1 MSVEIHSKITERVVT
16 DHRAVNKE
24 TEFQI
29 MIRSMTGFGR
39 GEYSDEAAK
48 VTVEIKSVNHRYL
61 DIFVKM
67 PRRYNFAEESIKAAI
82 KDKVH
87 RGKVEVSVTVDNTG
101 KSDSDVRLDKDLAAK
116 YYAALT
122 ELSET
127 FEIGE
132 LMGPSLSLLAKMP
145 DVITTMPAEED
156 EETVSRRLVAATDKA
171 LEDFCRMRETEGEKL
186 AADLMARAGTI
197 KDIKDRIE
205 TRAPE
210 IEKEYAAKFKAR
222 VEEILGGVYEVPE
235 ERIALEAAIFADKA
249 NITEE
254 LVRLDS
260 HISQL
265 RDFLGAGGSEGIGKK
280 IDFLIQ
286 EMNREANTIGS
297 KSNDREITSM
307 MLDLKAEIEKVREQ
321 VQNIE

>member
-1 MSVEIHSKITERVVT
+1 
-16 DHRAVNKE
+16 
-24 TEFQI
+24 

-39 GEYSDEAAK
+39 GEYADDVRK
-48 VTVEIKSVNHRYL
+48 ITVEIRAVNHRYC

-67 PRRYNFAEESIKAAI
+67 PRKYSFAEEKIKAAI
-82 KDKVH
+82 KGRLS
-87 RGKVEVSVTVDNTG
+87 RGKIEVSVSVDNFAV
-101 KSDSDVRLDKDLAAK
+101 SDADVRLDKDLAAK

-132 LMGPSLSLLAKMP
+132 IAGPSLSLLAKMP
-145 DVITTMPAEED
+145 DVIRTAPAEEN
-156 EETVSRRLVAATDKA
+156 EEEMLRCILDATDKA
-171 LEDFCRMRETEGEKL
+171 VTDICSMRETEGAKL
-186 AADLMARAGTI
+186 AADISMRA
-197 KDIKDRIE
+197 DIISDIRARIE
-205 TRAPE
+205 ERAPQL
-210 IEKEYAAKFKAR
+210 EKEYAAKFRAR
-222 VEEILGGVYEVPE
+222 IEELLDGVYEVPE
-235 ERIALEAAIFADKA
+235 ERIALEAAVFADKA

-260 HISQL
+260 HVMQL
-265 RDFLGAGGSEGIGKK
+265 REFLKGREDSIGKK

-297 KSNDREITSM
+297 KSNDKEITSM
-307 MLDLKAEIEKVREQ
+307 MLDLKAEIEKIREQ

>member
-1 MSVEIHSKITERVVT
+1 
-16 DHRAVNKE
+16 
-24 TEFQI
+24 

-39 GEYSDEAAK
+39 GEYSDEISK
-48 VTVEIKSVNHRYL
+48 VTVEIRSVNHRYL
-61 DIFVKM
+61 DIYVKM
-67 PRRYNFAEESIKAAI
+67 PRRYSFAEETIKSAI
-82 KDKVH
+82 KERLH
-87 RGKVEVSVTVDNTG
+87 RGKVEVSVSVDNIG
-101 KSDSDVRLDKDLAAK
+101 KSDSDVRLDKELAAR
-116 YYAALT
+116 YYSV
-122 ELSET
+122 LSELKDS
-127 FEIGE
+127 FDFGE
-132 LMGPSLSLLAKMP
+132 DSRVSLSLLSKMP
-145 DVITTMPAEED
+145 DVIVTTPAAED
-156 EETVSRRLVAATDKA
+156 EEAMVKRLLGATSKA
-171 LEDFCRMRETEGEKL
+171 LDDFCSMREAEGEKL
-186 AADLMARAGTI
+186 AADLSARADTI
-197 KDIKDRIE
+197 QEIRDRIDK
-205 TRAPE
+205 RAPE

-254 LVRLDS
+254 LVRLGS

-265 RDFLGAGGSEGIGKK
+265 RKFLQSDGREAVGKK

-297 KSNDREITSM
+297 KSNDREITSS